1 MNLEEL
7 KKDCSIKQKK
17 GIHFIISSIIIWGI
31 VLIIHLTSMQIM
43 QKNLLT
49 FCCTALLFPLALLM
63 SKILKIDF
71 QNKNNPLTKAGIIFS
86 VNQMLYILIVMWVY
100 STVPDKM
107 VMIFAM
113 VFGAHL
119 MPFSWL
125 YDSKSYMAFSIF
137 IPIMSLIIG
146 IYCKAYIVAAMM
158 LVIEIIFSIILA
170 FENKKLKE
178 V

>member
-17 GIHFIISSIIIWGI
+17 GIHFIIASVIIWGM
-31 VLIIHLTSMQIM
+31 VLIVHSTSMEIM
-43 QKNLLT
+43 NKNLFT
-49 FCCTALLFPLALLM
+49 FCCTSVLFPIALLI

-71 QNKNNPLTKAGIIFS
+71 QNKSNPLTKAGILFS

-100 STVPDKM
+100 SAVPHKM
-107 VMIFAM
+107 VKVFAM

-125 YDSKSYMAFSIF
+125 YDSKNYLFFSIF
-137 IPIMSLIIG
+137 IPIISLIVG
-146 IYCKAYIVAAMM
+146 IYCEPYIVAFMM
-158 LVIEIIFSIILA
+158 LVIEIIFSILLA
-170 FENKKLKE
+170 LENKTISN
-178 V
+178 

>member
-17 GIHFIISSIIIWGI
+17 GIHFIIASVIIWGM
-31 VLIIHLTSMQIM
+31 VLIVHSTSMEIM
-43 QKNLLT
+43 NKNLFT
-49 FCCTALLFPLALLM
+49 FCCTSVLFPIALLI

-71 QNKNNPLTKAGIIFS
+71 QNKSNPLTKAGILFS

-100 STVPDKM
+100 SAVPHKM
-107 VMIFAM
+107 VMVFAM

-125 YDSKSYMAFSIF
+125 YDSKNYLFFSIF
-137 IPIMSLIIG
+137 IPIISLIVG
-146 IYCKAYIVAAMM
+146 IYCEPYIVAFMM
-158 LVIEIIFSIILA
+158 LVIEIIFSILLA
-170 FENKKLKE
+170 LENKTISN
-178 V
+178 